1 MSDLTKTLCGMPA
14 LFVKALRDTFLSMSG
29 TQTITGTKT
38 FSGTTTLSGTTTIS
52 GKLTHGGVVP
62 ASATLTPAAGGANIC
77 LVTIQLKDAAGTN
90 LATSRNIDVWLSDAA
105 TGIGLTGTTA
115 SGAVAA
121 GASGTDMFTYTS
133 KKHLKVQTTAA
144 GLYIL
149 SITDTAKSGF
159 YVSAQLQGAG
169 NNQVS
174 SQLITGNY
182 G

>member
-1 MSDLTKTLCGMPA
+1 MPSITKSLVGLPA
-14 LFVKALRDTFLSMSG
+14 LVVRALKGTFIEQDG
-29 TQTITGTKT
+29 DNTFTGTNI
-38 FSGTTTLSGTTTIS
+38 FSGANTFTGRV
-52 GKLTHGGVVP
+52 THGGIIP
-62 ASATLTPAAGGANIC
+62 ASATLTPAAGASNVC
-77 LVTIQLKDAAGTN
+77 LVTIQLKDAGGTN

-105 TGIGLTGTTA
+105 TGIGLTATTA

-144 GLYIL
+144 GVYIL
-149 SITDTAKSGF
+149 SITDTAKTGF
-159 YVSAQLQGAG
+159 YVCCQLSGAG

-174 SQLITGNY
+174 AQLVTGNY